1 MSLRVLPVTQFTIG
15 KFGGSFIDLYRTKQE
30 LKYLSPK
37 TGNPAVIGGAMG
49 VGQGTANCVTG
60 FPVNRRIYGIDTS
73 GLKLPITECNT
84 PEALDAF
91 ARQFRTTIHASSDK
105 YVNSD
110 IHRDWGTGETYG
122 GVDILQT
129 KYSNGVAHAAASAQQ
144 TSWEAVS
151 AITFSIASYR
161 DWEPSCKDP
170 VKVHM
175 AHGRIGACGGAGGG
189 NISRPV
195 VVSDTRNEHGRNL
208 ARLSTQRSWSWLK
221 GNRFYLE
228 IRHGLNTE
236 NYMALVSEAEYF
248 KQIQKKNSLI
258 LTRYISREASERMF
272 SGKPIGVNESLFELP
287 NSRIHVIFY
296 ADPCA
301 ADRDFLGVTQGVG

>member
-15 KFGGSFIDLYRTKQE
+15 KFGGSFIDLHRTKQE

-49 VGQGTANCVTG
+49 VGQGTVNCVTG
-60 FPVNRRIYGIDTS
+60 FPGNRRIYGIDTS

-91 ARQFRTTIHASSDK
+91 ARQFRTTIHASSDRF
-105 YVNSD
+105 VNSD

-129 KYSNGVAHAAASAQQ
+129 KYNNGVAFDADAGNSIR
-144 TSWEAVS
+144 TVS

-170 VKVHM
+170 VKVHW
-175 AHGRIGACGGAGGG
+175 ASGSSICDT
-189 NISRPV
+189 ISPPV

-208 ARLSTQRSWSWLK
+208 AKLSTQRSWSWLK

-236 NYMALVSEAEYF
+236 NYMAIVSEAEYF

-287 NSRIHVIFY
+287 NSRIHVMFY
-296 ADPCA
+296 TDPCA
-301 ADRDFLGVTQGVG
+301 ADRDFLGVTQGAG